1 MVLTISWRPLT
12 GFVDGF
18 SILIP
23 IPDVAGI
30 SLSPFPT
37 SSVTIFHRLTK
48 PAFDTIT
55 VIGQFPR
62 TYTRI
67 RTMCW
72 QPRKADGIFV
82 IGAPHVAT

>member
-30 SLSPFPT
+30 SLFPT
-37 SSVTIFHRLTK
+37 SSVTSFHRLTK

-55 VIGQFPR
+55 VIGQFPG

-72 QPRKADGIFV
+72 PPRKADGIFV